1 MANQQ
6 KKSARSRRRASRLTE
21 KQVLSALG
29 DEIFSLA
36 GEEIRDRDAWF
47 VIGFSV
53 FLALSIIFV
62 EMRKIDDLYEI
73 SFNEVKNYS
82 AGAALLSENV
92 AAEDEI
98 AVETRRE
105 FLFNDEVQTADDV
118 FIFES
123 PEAGSRIAGEKSQ
136 SSQGRIIGGPR
147 NADGYVWWFVD
158 YDEDPDGW
166 TAENWLK

>member
-36 GEEIRDRDAWF
+36 GE
-47 VIGFSV
+47 
-53 FLALSIIFV
+53 
-62 EMRKIDDLYEI
+62 
-73 SFNEVKNYS
+73 
-82 AGAALLSENV
+82 ALLSENG
-92 AAEDEI
+92 AAENEI

-123 PEAGSRIAGEKSQ
+123 PEAGSRIAGEKPQ